1 MRERGRG
8 QLVAVFCLLWGVCAG
23 STGCWNSM
31 LEHRC
36 PDAHVVEHD
45 PTLPHELQMMSLPPY
60 VIEPPDI
67 LLIDVLRTVPKPPY
81 RVEPGDALMIQAG
94 PSPPGFAPLG
104 GVYTV
109 EPEGTINFG
118 VDYGV
123 ARVAGLTLEEAR
135 EAIRKQLATTIKKE
149 ALYVSVA
156 LAQSRAM
163 QQIRGQHLVRPDG
176 TVGLGLYGS
185 VYVAGMT
192 LAQAKQAIEEQ
203 LSKSLQ
209 QPEISIDVF
218 SYNSK
223 WYYVIFDGAGYG
235 QQVIRLPITGK
246 ETVLDAV
253 SMVYGLTPVSSKH
266 HIWVARPNS
275 IDSCGDKDNAQVL
288 PVDWLAI
295 ARCGSTETNYQ
306 LLPNDRVYVQANSLI
321 TLNNAL
327 SMFFAPLERI
337 FGATLLGT
345 TTVEQIRFFNRAGTG
360 GLGGLGIIR

>member
-23 STGCWNSM
+23 STGCWNSTF
-31 LEHRC
+31 ECRC
-36 PDAHVVEHD
+36 PNAQTVEHD
-45 PTLPHELQMMSLPPY
+45 PSLPHELQMMSLPPY

-67 LLIDVLRTVPKPPY
+67 LLIDVLRTLPKPPY
-81 RVEPGDALMIQAG
+81 RIDAGDVLMIQA
-94 PSPPGFAPLG
+94 SPALPGAPLG
-104 GVYTV
+104 GLVSV
-109 EPEGTINFG
+109 EPEGTINLG

-123 ARVAGLTLEEAR
+123 VRVAGLTLDEAK
-135 EAIRKQLATTIKKE
+135 EAIRKQLAEVVKNPQ
-149 ALYVSVA
+149 VSVA

-163 QQIRGQHLVRPDG
+163 QQIRGMHLIRPDG

-192 LAQAKQAIEEQ
+192 LNQAKQAIEEQ
-203 LSKSLQ
+203 LAKSLSR
-209 QPEISIDVF
+209 PEISIDVF

-246 ETVLDAV
+246 ETVLDAI
-253 SMVYGLTPVSSKH
+253 SYIYGLTPVSSKH

-275 IDSCGDKDNAQVL
+275 IDSCGDKDNAQIL
-288 PVDWLAI
+288 PVDWLSI
-295 ARCGSTETNYQ
+295 VRCGATETNYQ
-306 LLPNDRVYVQANSLI
+306 LLPNDRIYVQANSLI

-327 SMFFAPLERI
+327 SMIFAPMERI

-345 TTVEQIRFFNRAGTG
+345 STVQQIRFFNRG
-360 GLGGLGIIR
+360 GLGSGLGGIR

>member
-8 QLVAVFCLLWGVCAG
+8 QLVAVVCLLCGVCAG
-23 STGCWNSM
+23 STGCWNSL
-31 LEHRC
+31 LECRC
-36 PDAHVVEHD
+36 PNTPVVEHD
-45 PTLPHELQMMSLPPY
+45 PSLPHELQMMSLPPY

-81 RVEPGDALMIQAG
+81 RIEPGDSLLIQAT
-94 PSPPGFAPLG
+94 PQLPGAPLG

-109 EPEGTINFG
+109 EPEGTINLG

-123 ARVAGLTLEEAR
+123 VRVVGLTLEDA
-135 EAIRKQLATTIKKE
+135 KKE
-149 ALYVSVA
+149 IRRVLAETVKGPQVSVG
-156 LAQSRAM
+156 LAQSRGM
-163 QQIRGQHLVRPDG
+163 QQIRGMHLLRPDG

-185 VYVAGMT
+185 VYIAGMT

-203 LSKSLQ
+203 LSKSLER
-209 QPEISIDVF
+209 PEISVDVF

-246 ETVLDAV
+246 ETVLDAISNV
-253 SMVYGLTPVSSKH
+253 FGLTAVSSKH

-275 IDSCGDKDNAQVL
+275 IDSCGDRDSPQIL

-295 ARCGSTETNYQ
+295 ARCGATETNYQ

-321 TLNNAL
+321 TFNNAL
-327 SMFFAPLERI
+327 SMFFAPMERI

-345 TTVEQIRFFNRAGTG
+345 STVQQIRFFNRGGTNG
-360 GLGGLGIIR
+360 GFGGVGGIR